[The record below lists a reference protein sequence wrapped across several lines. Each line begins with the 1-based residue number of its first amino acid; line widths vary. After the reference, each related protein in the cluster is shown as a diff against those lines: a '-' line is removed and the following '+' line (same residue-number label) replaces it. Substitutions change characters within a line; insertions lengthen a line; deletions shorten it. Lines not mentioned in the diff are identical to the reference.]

1 MNFNRSSFANRV
13 YFLVCF
19 AFEIDGVDPDA
30 EEFGEMGANF
40 HLAAAQ
46 SRLFED
52 DRGIEIADSV
62 PSFADDFGRSR
73 QEPA

>member
-30 EEFGEMGANF
+30 EEFGEMGANL
-40 HLAAAQ
+40 HLAASQ
-46 SRLFED
+46 TRLFEN
-52 DRGIEIADSV
+52 DRGIEITDSV
-62 PSFADDFGRSR
+62 PSFADNFDGSR
-73 QEPA
+73 